1 MQRAKEVHLAKT
13 DGLGVITLARAAK
26 LNALSSAM
34 RDELGRHLA
43 DVAADREI
51 RVVLLRAEGRAFCA
65 GADMANAPSDALAWR
80 ERILLAQSHHLQI
93 LRMQKPVIA
102 AVQGAAVG
110 GGASMALAADILVMA
125 DDAKLVFPFARL
137 GLVPDGGAAALL
149 QAKASP
155 ALALDLLLTGGELT
169 AADAMQAGLT
179 RRVVPAATLDGA
191 ARSLAAALLAMPHE
205 GLMLTKA
212 LISQGWTAHL
222 QNALTHEADAF
233 ALATT
238 TEGHRRALARL
249 RERLAR
255 DERA

>member
-1 MQRAKEVHLAKT
+1 MRQTELVHLTKT
-13 DGLGVITLARAAK
+13 AGLGTITLARAAK
-26 LNALSSAM
+26 LNALSNEM
-34 RDELGRHLA
+34 RAELGRHLA
-43 DVAADREI
+43 DVAADGEV
-51 RVVLLRAEGRAFCA
+51 RVVLLRAQGRAFCA
-65 GADMANAPSDALAWR
+65 GADMGNTPDGALGWR

-110 GGASMALAADILVMA
+110 GGASLALAADILVMA
-125 DDAKLVFPFARL
+125 DDAKLVFPFTRL

-155 ALALDLLLTGGELT
+155 ALALDLLLTGGEMT
-169 AADAMQAGLT
+169 ASQARQAGLT
-179 RRVVPAATLDGA
+179 RRVVPAAGLDEA
-191 ARSLAAALLAMPHE
+191 AHALAAALLALPHE

-212 LISQGWTAHL
+212 LISQYWTAHL

-255 DERA
+255 EERA